1 MLGTRPEII
10 RLSETIKK
18 LDIFFEHRVIHSG
31 QNSQPNLK
39 DFFFSDLNLRQPDN
53 YHFMQGTFAEQLAA
67 NFKFLED
74 AVKTFRPDALV
85 VLGDTNTVLAA
96 LLAKRMGVV
105 IYHIEAGNR
114 SFDINVPE
122 ETNRKVIDHF
132 ADFNLTYSKNAYDN
146 LMREGIHPRFVN
158 ICGSPLPEVIDA
170 NADKIKKS
178 NILSTLGLASNG
190 FILASLHR
198 QENVD
203 TPARLQSALSA
214 LEKASEH
221 FGKRVVLSLH
231 PRTKSKIQEYGVSLN
246 DKCLVIEPVG
256 FIDYMKLQIEA
267 FCTVSDSGSI
277 SEESS
282 HLGFPAV
289 TIRDAIERPEALET
303 GSIILSGL
311 EASDLIRSINL
322 VKNQL
327 NPGPPDSY
335 QVTNHSQ
342 IVVNYIQSTLPHANF
357 WLGRRS

>member
-31 QNSQPNLK
+31 QNSQLNLK

-53 YHFMQGTFAEQLAA
+53 SQLMQGTFAEQLGA
-67 NFKFLED
+67 NFKFLENE
-74 AVKTFRPDALV
+74 VKTFNPDALV
-85 VLGDTNTVLAA
+85 ILGDTNTALAA

-105 IYHIEAGNR
+105 TYHIEAGNR
-114 SFDINVPE
+114 SFDVNVPE

-132 ADFNLTYSKNAYDN
+132 ADFNLTYSKNGYDN
-146 LMREGIHPRFVN
+146 LMREGLHPRFVN
-158 ICGSPLPEVIDA
+158 ICGSPLPEVINA
-170 NADKIKKS
+170 NMGKIKKS
-178 NILSTLGLASNG
+178 NILSTLDLVSNQ

-203 TPARLQSALSA
+203 SIERLKSAISA
-214 LEKASEH
+214 LEKSSEY
-221 FGKRVVLSLH
+221 FGKHILISLH
-231 PRTKSKIQEYGVSLN
+231 PRTKSKIQEYGILLSSQFI
-246 DKCLVIEPVG
+246 VIEPLG

-303 GSIILSGL
+303 GSIILAGL
-311 EASDLIRSINL
+311 EPSNLIQSISL

-327 NPGPPDSY
+327 AAGPPDSY
-335 QVTNHSQ
+335 KVTNHSQ

-357 WLGRRS
+357 WLGRR

>member
-74 AVKTFRPDALV
+74 EVKTFRPDALV
-85 VLGDTNTVLAA
+85 VLGDTNTALAA

-122 ETNRKVIDHF
+122 ETNRKVVDHF

-178 NILSTLGLASNG
+178 NILSTLGLASND

-203 TPARLQSALSA
+203 TLARLQSALGA
-214 LEKASEH
+214 LEKASEN

-231 PRTKSKIQEYGVSLN
+231 PRTKSKIQEYGISLN